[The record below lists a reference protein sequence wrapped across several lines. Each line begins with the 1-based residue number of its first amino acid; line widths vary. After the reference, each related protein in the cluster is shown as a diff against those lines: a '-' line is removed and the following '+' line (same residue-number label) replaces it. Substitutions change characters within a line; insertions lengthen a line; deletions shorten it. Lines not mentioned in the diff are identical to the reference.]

1 MDLDLF
7 FAGTGGSVPSARHGL
22 PALLLRRG
30 GDRVLFDCGEGTQR
44 QMMRYGVGFSFSEI
58 FFSHYHSDHMLGVI
72 GLFRT
77 MGLLDRKDGVT
88 LYGPKHAQRILGGA
102 LSVGL
107 ERTKFPVEIIEV
119 KAGDCLKRKEY
130 EIQVFATDH
139 RVDTVGYA
147 LVEKDRLGRFDPDLA
162 KSMGIPEGPLWGQ
175 IHRGKSVTLPD
186 GREVGPEGLVGPARP
201 GRTVVYS
208 GDTRPCPG
216 LRDAAK
222 GADLL
227 IHEATFGAEEAAR
240 AVETGHSTA
249 GEAARVARD
258 AGVRRLVLTHISAR
272 YNREAPELLAE
283 ATAVFPA
290 TQIAR
295 DGMSVDVPFPDKTE
309 P

>member
-1 MDLDLF
+1 MLGVTFL
-7 FAGTGGSVPSARHGL
+7 GTGAACPTVERNVSGL
-22 PALLLRRG
+22 ALMREG
-30 GDRVLFDCGEGTQR
+30 EMMLFDCGEGTQR

-88 LYGPKHAQRILGGA
+88 LYGPKGAQRILGGA
-102 LSVGL
+102 LTVGL
-107 ERTKFPVEIIEV
+107 ERTKFPVEIVEV
-119 KAGDCLKRKEY
+119 KPGDRLKRKEY
-130 EIQVFATDH
+130 EIQVFATEH

-147 LVEKDRLGRFDPDLA
+147 LVEKDRLGRFEPELA
-162 KSMGIPEGPLWGQ
+162 TSMGIPEGPLWGQ
-175 IHRGKSVTLPD
+175 LHRGIRVTLPD
-186 GREVGPEGLVGPARP
+186 GREIGPEGLVGPARP

-216 LRDAAK
+216 LRQAAR

-227 IHEATFGAEEAAR
+227 IHEATFGADEAAR

-249 GEAARVARD
+249 GEAAALARD
-258 AGVRRLVLTHISAR
+258 AGVRRLLLTHISAR
-272 YNREAPELLAE
+272 YNRDAPELLAE

-290 TQIAR
+290 TTIAR
-295 DGMSVDVPFPDKTE
+295 DGLAVDVPFPDKTGD
-309 P
+309 